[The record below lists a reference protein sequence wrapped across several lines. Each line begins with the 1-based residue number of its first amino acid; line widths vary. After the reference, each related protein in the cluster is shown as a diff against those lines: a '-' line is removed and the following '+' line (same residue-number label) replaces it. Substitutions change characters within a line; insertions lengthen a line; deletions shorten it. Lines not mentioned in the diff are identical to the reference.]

1 MSECTEIRELL
12 GGHVLGRLEP
22 HEAERVA
29 RHLETCPHCRR
40 EREELAGLP
49 ALLDLAGSA
58 DAKPESPPAAL
69 EEAVLDRFAR
79 ERRAPSAAARSA
91 PRRPRW
97 SGRRLRLGLAGAA
110 AVAVAAVA
118 LVLSGALSSS
128 EGEEAFGHVNL
139 RGGGATAYADLR
151 AVREGTRLDLSV
163 KGLPSGSKPVYQLWC
178 IPDRGRWISGGT
190 FRVDAAG
197 RARVRL
203 TSAAKPGDYER
214 IVITRGE
221 HGARMLAGGVVY

>member
-1 MSECTEIRELL
+1 MNQCAEIRELL

-22 HEAERVA
+22 HEAERVE
-29 RHLETCPHCRR
+29 RHIETCPHCRR
-40 EREELAGLP
+40 ERDELAGLP

-79 ERRAPSAAARSA
+79 ERRAPSAPA
-91 PRRPRW
+91 PPTRRRPP
-97 SGRRLRLGLAGAA
+97 GGRLRLGLAGGV

-118 LVLSGALSSS
+118 ILLSGALSSS
-128 EGEEAFGHVNL
+128 QEDEAFGHVDL
-139 RGGGATAYADLR
+139 RGGGATAEAYLR
-151 AVREGTRLDLSV
+151 AVREGTRVDLSV
-163 KGLPSGSKPVYQLWC
+163 RGLPSGSTPMYQLWC
-178 IPDRGRWISGGT
+178 IPDTGRWISGGT
-190 FRVDAAG
+190 FRVDAHG
-197 RARVRL
+197 RAHVRL

-221 HGARMLAGGVVY
+221 RGASVLAGGVVY